1 MDLITDKPQPTT
13 EPTEDDALEAKEI
26 EVAGIIR
33 DEYGNEWAIPADN
46 VDDIGDIASNP
57 FSVMKFDERFH
68 YQIEPLGKVEQKR
81 LEGFVPVLREEV
93 GISKTLDIEY
103 GKPTSNYV
111 QYADSVL
118 MKIPKVL
125 ADRRYARKA
134 RIAKEVVEQ
143 TEPTAEMLSRK
154 PRTNQAQ
161 LRSINDTFDK
171 IKNEAEFKLE
181 RKTEIGDEPR

>member
-1 MDLITDKPQPTT
+1 
-13 EPTEDDALEAKEI
+13 
-26 EVAGIIR
+26 
-33 DEYGNEWAIPADN
+33 
-46 VDDIGDIASNP
+46 
-57 FSVMKFDERFH
+57 
-68 YQIEPLGKVEQKR
+68 
-81 LEGFVPVLREEV
+81 VPVLREEV

>member
-68 YQIEPLGKVEQKR
+68 YQIEPLVR
-81 LEGFVPVLREEV
+81 
-93 GISKTLDIEY
+93 
-103 GKPTSNYV
+103 
-111 QYADSVL
+111 
-118 MKIPKVL
+118 
-125 ADRRYARKA
+125 
-134 RIAKEVVEQ
+134 
-143 TEPTAEMLSRK
+143 
-154 PRTNQAQ
+154 
-161 LRSINDTFDK
+161 
-171 IKNEAEFKLE
+171 
-181 RKTEIGDEPR
+181 